1 MSGKIVGVHPV
12 LWALIA
18 FAVCAVWVFV
28 WPSDKAV
35 GVGGI
40 AYLLL
45 RWGHA
50 LVWLLLGFAALA
62 ASSALT
68 VRFSQPL
75 ALGALGVYAAFV
87 YVFVTAR

>member
-1 MSGKIVGVHPV
+1 MSGKTMGVHPI
-12 LWALIA
+12 LWALLA
-18 FAVCAVWVFV
+18 FAICAIWVFV
-28 WPSDKAV
+28 WPADKAA
-35 GVGGI
+35 GVHGV

-50 LVWLLLGFAALA
+50 LVWLLLGLAALA
-62 ASSALT
+62 ASSPLT

-87 YVFVTAR
+87 YTFVTAR